1 MQPLQAEVYGV
12 MIRGTASIVK
22 IAMTIYTK
30 PALNAV
36 MTFAE
41 MMCVIT
47 TMNRTA
53 KTVMMK

>member
-1 MQPLQAEVYGV
+1 

-30 PALNAV
+30 PVPNVV

>member
-1 MQPLQAEVYGV
+1 M
-12 MIRGTASIVK
+12 MIRETASIAK

-30 PALNAV
+30 LAPNVV

-53 KTVMMK
+53 KTVMTK

>member
-1 MQPLQAEVYGV
+1 

-30 PALNAV
+30 LAPNVV

-53 KTVMMK
+53 KIVMTK